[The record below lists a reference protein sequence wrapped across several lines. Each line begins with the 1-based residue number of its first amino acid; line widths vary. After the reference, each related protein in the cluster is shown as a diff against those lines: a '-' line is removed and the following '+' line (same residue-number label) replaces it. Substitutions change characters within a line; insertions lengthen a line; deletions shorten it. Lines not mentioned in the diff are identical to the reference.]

1 MEYESKAKKKEHMK
15 RSILDIASDLALV
28 RHDIQLT
35 SEEDVMQRVDELYV
49 ELHRKEDGI
58 YWFYRNVEGQI
69 SIFKEQI
76 DKLTKYVK
84 TLKNAQ
90 ERIKGLVIG
99 AHQTI
104 GELPEHTAF
113 NPLKVSTSSGAVD
126 VIEEGLIPE
135 EYYVEVITTKL
146 DKKRILEELKEGA
159 SIPGVRLVQ
168 KEYVRGLK

>member
-1 MEYESKAKKKEHMK
+1 MK

-35 SEEDVMQRVDELYV
+35 SEEDVMRRVDELYV

-90 ERIKGLVIG
+90 
-99 AHQTI
+99 
-104 GELPEHTAF
+104 
-113 NPLKVSTSSGAVD
+113 
-126 VIEEGLIPE
+126 
-135 EYYVEVITTKL
+135 
-146 DKKRILEELKEGA
+146 
-159 SIPGVRLVQ
+159 
-168 KEYVRGLK
+168 

>member
-1 MEYESKAKKKEHMK
+1 MEFESKVKKREHMK

-104 GELPEHTAF
+104 GELPEHTEF
-113 NPLKVSTSSGAVD
+113 NPLKVSKSAGAVD
-126 VIEEGLIPE
+126 VIDEGKIPR
-135 EYYVEVITTKL
+135 EYFIEVTTYKL
-146 DKKRILEELKEGA
+146 DKKRILEHLKNGEV
-159 SIPGVRLVQ
+159 IPGVRLVR
-168 KEYVRGLK
+168 KDYVRGLK